1 MKQYLKRSNNIPM
14 SVLGWKSPLQK
25 RAELECIVDWSC
37 RQCDDFTSL
46 RSVSSSHCP
55 FLNTFLFL
63 ISWCHI
69 IDKWTKL
76 IIYLRTIGNRPY
88 GSFNIYEVV
97 SFVLHSV
104 GTSIA
109 RPILLM
115 MNWISP
121 PQAVP
126 LSLTREALL
135 VKTAFRLEHQ
145 ASFVKGRW
153 HGFAVTEGFKTS
165 LRSQKR

>member
-1 MKQYLKRSNNIPM
+1 M
-14 SVLGWKSPLQK
+14 
-25 RAELECIVDWSC
+25 
-37 RQCDDFTSL
+37 
-46 RSVSSSHCP
+46 
-55 FLNTFLFL
+55 
-63 ISWCHI
+63 
-69 IDKWTKL
+69 
-76 IIYLRTIGNRPY
+76 IIYLRTIDNRPY

-109 RPILLM
+109 RPVLLIPIWLM
-115 MNWISP
+115 MNRISP

-135 VKTAFRLEHQ
+135 VKTAFRLEYQ

-153 HGFAVTEGFKTS
+153 HGFAVTEGFKSS
-165 LRSQKR
+165 LRSQKKISAKK